1 MGDSPTGGRLSPNR
15 LSPNRPG
22 SPNRRRGGGG
32 EGSPGGLSSNL
43 LAEARKKAEDAREN
57 KEPPIGEQL
66 KDLKQRIT
74 DTQKIVEE
82 LVAGM
87 KLLHRHHQL
96 GPFSSNPQVRVRVR
110 VRVSSNP
117 QARPPSP

>member
-22 SPNRRRGGGG
+22 SPSRRRGGGG
-32 EGSPGGLSSNL
+32 EGSPGGISSNL

-82 LVAGM
+82 LVA
-87 KLLHRHHQL
+87 LTLTPTPTLALALALTLRL
-96 GPFSSNPQVRVRVR
+96 PLP
-110 VRVSSNP
+110 
-117 QARPPSP
+117 